1 MRQHGFVA
9 LAGDDSPQ
17 GRRLQVGVESAL
29 GKFMTII
36 AQAFDPMTG
45 AINTGGPF
53 YVCRVLIHDQ
63 HQLVGAWVYTT
74 NVVLT
79 GVIEVTLR
87 AVGEQ
92 GPRAGSLVCEVLTN
106 DGLVAKSS
114 LVARYDLVL
123 LKFAK
128 ENDCV
133 KAYKEPKK

>member
-1 MRQHGFVA
+1 MA
-9 LAGDDSPQ
+9 
-17 GRRLQVGVESAL
+17 
-29 GKFMTII
+29 II
-36 AQAFDPMTG
+36 VREFDPMTG

-53 YVCRVLIHDQ
+53 YVCRVLIHDK
-63 HQLVGAWVYTT
+63 HELLRAWVYTT

-79 GVIEVTLR
+79 GVVEVTLR

-92 GPRAGSLVCEVLTN
+92 GPRAGSLVSEVLTN

-128 ENDCV
+128 ENQPGERIYLLHISGTNSADRFDEPLIV
-133 KAYKEPKK
+133 LEYKRV